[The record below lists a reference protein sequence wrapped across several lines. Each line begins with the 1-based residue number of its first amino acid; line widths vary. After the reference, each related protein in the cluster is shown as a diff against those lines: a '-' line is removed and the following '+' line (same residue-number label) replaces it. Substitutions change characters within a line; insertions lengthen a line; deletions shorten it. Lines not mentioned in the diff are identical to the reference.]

1 MVRGTPVHQAFD
13 DFASPPHLVGWCA
26 VVVLIYLLA
35 CALALISSGLRIATV
50 DSAKDLFSIA
60 TNPFIGLLIGITS
73 AALLQSSSTVTAII
87 VGLTAGGL
95 SVSVAVPMVMGANV
109 GTTITNTIVSLGHI
123 RRRKAFQRAFA
134 AATIHD
140 QFNLLSVLIFLP
152 LEITFGVLEKLGH
165 LLANKL
171 VGESTVDIG
180 RVNFRNCPGLIPASI
195 HA

>member
-1 MVRGTPVHQAFD
+1 MVRGTPVHQAFGS
-13 DFASPPHLVGWCA
+13 FASPAHLVGWGA

-60 TNPFIGLLIGITS
+60 TNPFIGLLIGIAS

-95 SVSVAVPMVMGANV
+95 PVSVAVPMVMGANV

-171 VGESTVDIG
+171 VGESRGCSSRMATVSD
-180 RVNFRNCPGLIPASI
+180 
-195 HA
+195 